1 MLAIP
6 SCIVSQAAVTP
17 QAMLSNALLF
27 VGTLQETLRVQFR
40 RWDGG
45 TDGRQDRAACA
56 PAQGRWDGR
65 TPGSGCLRPRPGTV
79 GRTDARIGRL
89 RPRPGTLGRTDGGIG
104 VPMPD
109 QGRWDGRT
117 VGSVKARVTSRQDPG
132 TGRRGHSCVRRH
144 EWDHKDGRTLPR
156 T

>member
-65 TPGSGCLRPRPGTV
+65 TPGSGACAP
-79 GRTDARIGRL
+79 A
-89 RPRPGTLGRTDGGIG
+89 
-104 VPMPD
+104 

-117 VGSVKARVTSRQDPG
+117 VGSGCQCPTRDAG
-132 TGRRGHSCVRRH
+132 T
-144 EWDHKDGRTLPR
+144 DGRWDRSKPG
-156 T
+156 